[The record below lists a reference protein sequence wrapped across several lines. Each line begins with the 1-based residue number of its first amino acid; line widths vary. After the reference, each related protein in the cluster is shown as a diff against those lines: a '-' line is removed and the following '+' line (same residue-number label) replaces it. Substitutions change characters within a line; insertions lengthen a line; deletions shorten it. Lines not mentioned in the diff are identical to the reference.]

1 MDKGKFLKG
10 AAILAIAGLLTQVL
24 GAIFRIPLGN
34 IIGDTGMGYYQTAY
48 PIYIFLLVFSTNGA
62 PAAISKMVAE
72 RSALGNEFGAH
83 RVFKISFVLM
93 GVISVIFAGLLFIF
107 AKPIVTMLGNP
118 NAQLSMMCIAP
129 ALLFVPIMAVF
140 RGYFQGLQIMTPTAV
155 SQLVEQTI
163 RVAIG
168 LALAVFLLPK
178 GLEYAAA
185 GATIGTSIGPI
196 FGLLIL
202 VLIYKK
208 YLKDKKFELKEYEER
223 ESTPF
228 ILKKLIG
235 IAVPITI
242 GVSIVPIMNLIDLL
256 IVMRRLQSI
265 GYSES
270 EANAIYGQLT
280 GFAGPII
287 NIPMAMALSMALA
300 MVPAISA
307 AASKENAEE
316 LKEHISLGLSMS
328 TIVGIPCSF
337 GLMALSKPIMM
348 LLFPARPETVEVAAN
363 CLFILAIGIV
373 FLCVAQTMAG
383 ILQGLN
389 AAGMAVLGLF
399 AGCIVKAVITYV
411 LCGIP
416 LLNIQG
422 ATIGA
427 TLGYA
432 TIGLVNLYAV
442 KKIVN
447 IKFNLNLSVLKPLL
461 AGIVMFTAVIITY
474 KGLAIFISSNFATI
488 ISIGVGA
495 IVYSVMVI
503 ALKIMTADELEKLPK
518 GAKLAKLVRKIQK

>member
-10 AAILAIAGLLTQVL
+10 AAILAIAGLLVQVL

-72 RSALGNEFGAH
+72 RTAVGDNFEAH
-83 RVFKISFVLM
+83 RVFKISFALM
-93 GVISVIFAGLLFIF
+93 CGLSLVFAGILFF
-107 AKPIVTMLGNP
+107 CARPIVEILGNP
-118 NAQLSMMCIAP
+118 KAYLSMVCIAP

-140 RGYFQGLQIMTPTAV
+140 RGYFQGLQIMTPTAI
-155 SQLVEQTI
+155 SQLLEQSI
-163 RVAIG
+163 RVFVG
-168 LALAVFLLPK
+168 LSLAVIFLPK

-196 FGLLIL
+196 FGLIAL
-202 VLIYKK
+202 VFIYNK
-208 YLKDKKFELKEYEER
+208 YLKNNKEKILPTEIKE
-223 ESTPF
+223 TTLV
-228 ILKKLIG
+228 ILKKLIA

-265 GYSES
+265 GFSQN
-270 EANAIYGQLT
+270 EANALYGQLT

-307 AASKENAEE
+307 AASKENRQE
-316 LKEHISLGLSMS
+316 LTEHISLGLSMS
-328 TIVGIPCSF
+328 TIVGFPCSF
-337 GLMALSKPIMM
+337 GLMALSKPIMI
-348 LLFPARPETVEVAAN
+348 LLFPARLEAIDVAAN
-363 CLFILAIGIV
+363 CLFILSMGIV
-373 FLCVAQTMAG
+373 FLCIAQTMAG

-399 AGCIVKAVITYV
+399 AGCVVKAAVTYI

-416 LLNIQG
+416 ALNIQG

-427 TLGYA
+427 AIGYL
-432 TIGLVNLYAV
+432 TIGAVNFYAV

-447 IKFNLNLSVLKPLL
+447 MRFDFVLSIIKPVI
-461 AGIVMFTAVIITY
+461 AGVFMFAAVIITH
-474 KGLAIFISSNFATI
+474 KGLSIFISANVATVV
-488 ISIGVGA
+488 SICIGA
-495 IVYSVMVI
+495 VVYSVMVI

-518 GAKLAKLVRKIQK
+518 GAKIAKLVRKIQK